1 MKAVRTSIE
10 IAAPPERVWD
20 VLMDPDR
27 LGEWVTIHKKL
38 GDVSD
43 RPLKEGATIEQTLT
57 LRGTSFKVKWTI
69 DEFDRPRHA
78 VWKGNGPAGSRA
90 RTQYDLSE
98 TADGGTHFDYVNE
111 FKTPLGPLGAAA
123 GQLVVGDASERE
135 AERTLAQLKALVESE
150 NQ

>member
-43 RPLKEGATIEQTLT
+43 RPLKRGATIDQTLT
-57 LRGTSFKVKWTI
+57 LRGTSFKVKWKI
-69 DEFDRPRHA
+69 AEFDRPTHA
-78 VWKGNGPAGSRA
+78 VWKGKGPAGSQA
-90 RTQYDLSE
+90 KTQYDLSK
-98 TADGGTHFDYVNE
+98 TADGNTLFHYVNE
-111 FKTPLGPLGAAA
+111 FKTPLGPLGSAA
-123 GQLVVGDASERE
+123 GQLVVGDASKRE

-150 NQ
+150 NR